1 MQALSRVSLFALVAA
16 LVPVGVVAQ
25 QAPVPLAELV
35 SQVNIPYA
43 RFQLK
48 NGLTVLVH
56 TDRKA
61 PIVGVTTYY
70 RVGSKHEPR
79 GKTGF
84 AHLYEHLFFGGSE
97 NVPNF
102 DEPLEAAGSDSTNG
116 STWYDRTNYVETV
129 PKGALPL
136 ALFIES
142 DRMGHLLGALSQ
154 DKLNKQRGVV
164 QNEKRQG
171 DNAPYGLARYVTT
184 EALLPVGHPYRHSTI
199 GSMADLDAAN
209 LGDVRRWFVD
219 HYAPN
224 NAILVL
230 SGDIDVATARPLVER
245 YFGAIARGP
254 VVRAVD
260 APLVTPPAPVRREM
274 SDKVATTRIALDWI
288 VPGLNDRDTA
298 ALNIGASV
306 LGGLSSSR
314 LDNALVRGQQLAV
327 SVSASV
333 EEHEQISTFSVSM
346 DVKPGVDA
354 GVAEA
359 ALKAEI
365 ARLVAEGPNADEVRR
380 AATREVS
387 AQIGA
392 LEVVGGFGGK
402 GATLA
407 EGLLYSGDPA
417 HYAKDLRETASVTPD
432 AVKAALGRWLNR
444 PGLTL
449 VIKPGERVEKG
460 EQMGGWGDESSV
472 PMARKSALAK
482 LPPVVKGPV
491 RKAPPVAPVGALA
504 FPKVEHAVLSNGIP
518 VLFARRTAVPKVL
531 VSISFDAGIAAD
543 ASDAPGTQGF
553 MVAMLKEGAGGRDA
567 TQVLEEEE
575 RLGASVAAAAG
586 MDTTGVTLSA
596 LSANLVPSLR
606 LMADVVRY
614 PKFAPDEVARVRAS
628 RQAQLAQTLAN
639 PQGIAARAI
648 NPLLFGAGHPYG
660 AAADGLGDAAS
671 VAALTPEALR
681 AAHDKWMRPDLAR
694 ITVVGDATLAQ
705 VLPAL
710 EQAFGGW
717 AKPAAPLPVKAVD
730 APLPTPR
737 PRIVLIDRPASPQSF
752 ILGGKVLPV
761 TGRTPGQEALN
772 LANEVIGGGFLSRL
786 NADIREDKAWSYGVQ
801 STVRQP
807 LGQRSFLVFAPV
819 QTDRTGDSLKA
830 IVADMKALPASKPTT
845 PAEVQR
851 VTDGNIRNLP
861 NNFETNAAVLG
872 AITNNDRLGRPDDYY
887 VTLPQTYRKIDAKAL
902 DAMAKTYLQP
912 DGMVFVVVGDR
923 AKVEPQLKD
932 VGLPVEVVAP

>member
-460 EQMGGWGDESSV
+460 EQMGGWGDETSV
-472 PMARKSALAK
+472 PMARKAALAK

-639 PQGIAARAI
+639 PQGIAVRAI